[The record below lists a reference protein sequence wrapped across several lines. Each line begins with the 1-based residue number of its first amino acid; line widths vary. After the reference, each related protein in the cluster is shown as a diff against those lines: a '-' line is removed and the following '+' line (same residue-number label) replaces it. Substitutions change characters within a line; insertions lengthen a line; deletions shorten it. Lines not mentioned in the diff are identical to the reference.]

1 MVVCTIN
8 RVFGIVEAMAAK
20 TLRDILNEDV
30 PLDVFKEHNKQ
41 ITRSQ
46 DINSIIINSSRTGSR
61 TVDTGKSQQ
70 MFIQN
75 QKTLKIKQ
83 FYADHPATSN
93 DLKLLFDQ
101 GFDNHNLKECINAL
115 LNSRYKVTY
124 YDLKFILENATQLD
138 AEDLKDIIN
147 TICLNMTYL
156 LDLGE
161 SPTVMD
167 LALKLKDPHPELI
180 SILKTYKFKS
190 TAEWVLEYVQKQQW
204 IFLKTKTDSYDLND
218 WLQIVKGPN
227 NTRMTAFYVLITQ
240 NNMSK
245 ILTYI
250 VFPLCELEDAKKC
263 ILPDN
268 TPLEDNQV
276 TEVTQLLNNI
286 CMEYYMTNRDK
297 WLQISELL
305 FRIHKSLKRA
315 HQPANQD
322 QTEYIKLIE
331 QNKLI
336 LKAVIETAMRI
347 HDIIRTNNHDDFELR

>member
-1 MVVCTIN
+1 
-8 RVFGIVEAMAAK
+8 MAAK
-20 TLRDILNEDV
+20 TLRDILNEKI
-30 PLDVFKEHNKQ
+30 PLDDFKEHNEQ
-41 ITRSQ
+41 DNRSQ

-61 TVDTGKSQQ
+61 TVDTNKSQQ
-70 MFIQN
+70 MFIQTK
-75 QKTLKIKQ
+75 KTLKIKQ
-83 FYADHPATSN
+83 FYTDHPATSN

-138 AEDLKDIIN
+138 PEDLKDVVQN
-147 TICLNMTYL
+147 ICTRMQNLLNL
-156 LDLGE
+156 EE

-167 LALKLKDPHPELI
+167 LALKLKDPDPELI

-190 TAEWVLEYVQKQQW
+190 TAEWVVEYVQKQQW
-204 IFLKTKTDSYDLND
+204 IYLETKTESYNIED
-218 WLQIVKGPN
+218 WLQIVDTIN
-227 NTRMTAFYVLITQ
+227 NTRMTAFYILITE

-245 ILTYI
+245 ILKYI

-276 TEVTQLLNNI
+276 NEVTQLLNNI

-297 WLQISELL
+297 WLQISDIL
-305 FRIHKSLKRA
+305 FRIYKSLNKA
-315 HQPANQD
+315 YHHANQD
-322 QTEYIKLIE
+322 RSEYIKLIE
-331 QNKLI
+331 QNKSI
-336 LKAVIETAMRI
+336 LDAVIKTAMRI
-347 HDIIRTNNHDDFELR
+347 HDIIRTNNHDEF